1 MNNLYYILYT
11 FLLFALSLL
20 YFKIAR
26 KYKIVDLPNHRTMHE
41 GATIRGGG
49 IVILLGISIFS
60 FFMEDVGIYFS
71 AGLILLGISGFADDI
86 LDLPSIVRFPV
97 QVVSVLFM
105 LADLDMVSGNIF
117 VLIIIVV
124 VVTGILNAYNFMD
137 GINGITGGY
146 SLVVVFSLVY
156 VNSEI
161 QPFVS
166 NEFLLFIVLAL
177 LIFNYFNFR
186 TKAVCFAGDVGS
198 LSIAFIIVYLI
209 LKLIIESQQ
218 FIYLLFLTFYGID
231 TVFTIIQRLIMKE
244 NIFDAHRL
252 HFFQVVVSKTGMPHL
267 FMSIIYMV
275 GQAIVNFIVIM
286 LIPMTAIQQL
296 TYAGVMLAFLSLLY
310 IGIKRKYNHELE

>member
-1 MNNLYYILYT
+1 MNNLYYILYA

>member
-1 MNNLYYILYT
+1 M
-11 FLLFALSLL
+11 
-20 YFKIAR
+20 
-26 KYKIVDLPNHRTMHE
+26 DLPNHRTMHE